1 MYRQFGTHD
10 FTWYKSHVIPILLT
24 ILPRSIN
31 FSITSS
37 KNLLQVF
44 TSLCLRFFCRSPR
57 LSISLSLLNHP
68 PHHPTAASLLSSFCH
83 FGQVGDGQKLHVSPS
98 TKVAPCGV
106 SALLPSMPSM
116 CQFLLPKFMG
126 PLQCPYKL
134 GKRKQINF
142 EDMHIIGYT
151 VDNIYYIIYL
161 LC

>member
-68 PHHPTAASLLSSFCH
+68 PTTPQQHLCYLLSA
-83 FGQVGDGQKLHVSPS
+83 
-98 TKVAPCGV
+98 T
-106 SALLPSMPSM
+106 
-116 CQFLLPKFMG
+116 
-126 PLQCPYKL
+126 L
-134 GKRKQINF
+134 GKLEMGRSCTFPRQPRWHPVGSRLYCLPCPPCVNF
-142 EDMHIIGYT
+142 CCQNLW
-151 VDNIYYIIYL
+151 V
-161 LC
+161 LCNVHTS